1 MITFISGDISNQFNE
16 KIQQI
21 SIFYLAKIAY
31 SILEVAVF
39 VLSDLVNVRF
49 CSSG

>member
-1 MITFISGDISNQFNE
+1 MITFISGDTDIKFIKYKNPTDP
-16 KIQQI
+16 
-21 SIFYLAKIAY
+21 IFYLAKIAY

-49 CSSG
+49 CSD